1 MSQLV
6 DAKLIKN
13 LANTLEL
20 KDASTDA
27 CRLILSDVE
36 LKLRNVIKE
45 SIKYMRHFNREKMTN
60 DDINCALKDLGQEN
74 KLTGMQTPFVNKYQL
89 DGKRWGQENKETY
102 IKDEFNTI
110 EVEFKAKN
118 RTHLNFDWIMING
131 KVPQQSENSD
141 FITKQVQVESNKK
154 ALLESNNE
162 QSLRIVESRNEG
174 TKVLIKEIAPNI
186 LSKESEKFLTSFF
199 KILEEQVNLIDFEKN
214 QLGFTKFQ
222 NVLDVIQKNPSL
234 QILSPFIVTHINN
247 NYKSVIING
256 ALKKNLYVM
265 ILDSMFRNP
274 KINLEYQNHIIIKI
288 LDSFITC
295 PNISMNVNRDEQLLR
310 ENAAKLLAKLVVSND
325 DSRYPN
331 LKPHLFNLLSKKLM
345 TQIDSFKPSSY
356 PIVHAIQKFFSY
368 MDSVT
373 IKNYLMDLIFEIMDK
388 DEFLKMFYSGNN
400 YGKVPDQEDA
410 ENAKMC
416 IEQPKPKRY
425 YQNREIFDINIIY
438 ESFLLCIEKI
448 LQQLFFERGVKAIKI
463 YENIYEKQGETVQ
476 PIIMRSMLNF
486 SKNFKSGLMSQ
497 INVRRIMGC
506 YAETAYNQ

>member
-1 MSQLV
+1 
-6 DAKLIKN
+6 
-13 LANTLEL
+13 
-20 KDASTDA
+20 
-27 CRLILSDVE
+27 
-36 LKLRNVIKE
+36 
-45 SIKYMRHFNREKMTN
+45 
-60 DDINCALKDLGQEN
+60 
-74 KLTGMQTPFVNKYQL
+74 
-89 DGKRWGQENKETY
+89 
-102 IKDEFNTI
+102 
-110 EVEFKAKN
+110 
-118 RTHLNFDWIMING
+118 
-131 KVPQQSENSD
+131 
-141 FITKQVQVESNKK
+141 
-154 ALLESNNE
+154 
-162 QSLRIVESRNEG
+162 
-174 TKVLIKEIAPNI
+174 
-186 LSKESEKFLTSFF
+186 
-199 KILEEQVNLIDFEKN
+199 
-214 QLGFTKFQ
+214 
-222 NVLDVIQKNPSL
+222 
-234 QILSPFIVTHINN
+234 
-247 NYKSVIING
+247 
-256 ALKKNLYVM
+256 
-265 ILDSMFRNP
+265 
-274 KINLEYQNHIIIKI
+274 
-288 LDSFITC
+288 
-295 PNISMNVNRDEQLLR
+295 
-310 ENAAKLLAKLVVSND
+310 
-325 DSRYPN
+325 
-331 LKPHLFNLLSKKLM
+331 M